1 MRNSKQNI
9 NKFYPPVNKMM
20 QKKYG
25 KVFNWM
31 NDIISNISER
41 KNSEFIEDENNR
53 IQIKENIET
62 ERNDDEEEGKTN
74 QNIIPLENSKNF
86 FEDDSVNLIN
96 KEKKYIKYQKLE
108 KNIKI
113 NDKKELSQLSQNNI
127 NNKNNRSINKSSLNS
142 IHEEDKIND
151 NKNISSAT
159 KKKSKMKTIS
169 NESFLKQILGNRY
182 RDQEDEFISY
192 AERKI
197 MKTIKDYNTNLIK
210 LSKMKLKFKKKM
222 KKK

>member
-1 MRNSKQNI
+1 M
-9 NKFYPPVNKMM
+9 
-20 QKKYG
+20 
-25 KVFNWM
+25 
-31 NDIISNISER
+31 
-41 KNSEFIEDENNR
+41 
-53 IQIKENIET
+53 
-62 ERNDDEEEGKTN
+62 
-74 QNIIPLENSKNF
+74 
-86 FEDDSVNLIN
+86 
-96 KEKKYIKYQKLE
+96 
-108 KNIKI
+108 
-113 NDKKELSQLSQNNI
+113 
-127 NNKNNRSINKSSLNS
+127 NS